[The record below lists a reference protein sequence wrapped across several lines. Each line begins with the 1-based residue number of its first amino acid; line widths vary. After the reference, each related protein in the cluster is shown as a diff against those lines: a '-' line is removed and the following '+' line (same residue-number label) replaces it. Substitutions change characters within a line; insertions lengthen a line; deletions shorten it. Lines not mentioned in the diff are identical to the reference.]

1 MKPVTNL
8 NVTQNV
14 AMITLDNVP
23 NKIDLIASIFNEV
36 ASHGINIDMISQ
48 TAPYKGNINLS
59 FSLDEENVPK
69 AISALSK
76 FKKEIPHLRIDI
88 ISNLTKLS
96 IYGEAMRDLPG
107 VAASLFT
114 TLAEAGVEL
123 KMVTTSEVDISYLID
138 QKDEEKAVE
147 IIKQRFGLE

>member
-59 FSLDEENVPK
+59 LV
-69 AISALSK
+69 LM
-76 FKKEIPHLRIDI
+76 KK
-88 ISNLTKLS
+88 
-96 IYGEAMRDLPG
+96 MC
-107 VAASLFT
+107 
-114 TLAEAGVEL
+114 
-123 KMVTTSEVDISYLID
+123 
-138 QKDEEKAVE
+138 
-147 IIKQRFGLE
+147 QRQFQR

>member
-1 MKPVTNL
+1 LKPVTNL

-36 ASHGINIDMISQ
+36 ANHGINIDMISQ

-88 ISNLTKLS
+88 VSGLSKLS
-96 IYGEAMRDLPG
+96 IFGEAMKDIPG

-138 QKDEEKAVE
+138 QKDEEKAVQ
-147 IIKQRFGLE
+147 IIKERFDLK

>member
-36 ASHGINIDMISQ
+36 ANNGINIDMISQ
-48 TAPYKGNINLS
+48 TAPYKGSINLS

-88 ISNLTKLS
+88 VSGLSKLS
-96 IYGEAMRDLPG
+96 IFGEAMKDIPG

-138 QKDEEKAVE
+138 QKDEEKAVQ
-147 IIKQRFGLE
+147 IIKERFDLK